1 MYFPSIPNT
10 NVMIILVKSMT
21 KVNSANFPEFPAF
34 YTVDVIFPEIPCSL
48 LYHPDVTVFE
58 KK

>member
-1 MYFPSIPNT
+1 
-10 NVMIILVKSMT
+10 MT
-21 KVNSANFPEFPAF
+21 KVNSANFPEYPAF